1 MSLFDELQRAISEGN
16 RNEIE
21 RIQRKILLAGRDESI
36 DEDFINSIKGKT
48 LHKNISRIAFDDRS
62 FTNEEYMKIVS
73 SLITHNIIESE
84 KTGRSLQD
92 YPIKEL
98 YVILGNFINEGNGD
112 AVNECKRFIKERYV
126 QFL

>member
-1 MSLFDELQRAISEGN
+1 MNLFDELQRAINEGN
-16 RNEIE
+16 IDEIE
-21 RIQRKILLAGRDESI
+21 RIQKKIVLCGRDESI
-36 DEDFINSIKGKT
+36 DEGLVNSIRGKT
-48 LHKNISRIAFDDRS
+48 LFKNVSRIANGERE

-84 KTGRSLQD
+84 MTGKSLQD

-98 YVILGNFINEGNGD
+98 YVILGKLINDGNGD
-112 AVNECKRFIKERYV
+112 AVNECKRFIQERYV